1 MISKAFVLE
10 ILQNYNTN
18 DTTVA
23 TLASHSA
30 LDICDGAK
38 AEGLKNLAVCLK
50 GKHRV
55 YTEHYRTRKRGNYEV
70 GCVDETII
78 LEEWRDIAKRNVI
91 EKMRS
96 KNSIFVP
103 HRSFEVYEGFD
114 IINNKFPI
122 PLFGNRE
129 LLQSEERTG
138 EWKVEKDQYYLLQ
151 AAGIRTPKRYKTPE
165 EIDGPAIVKASKGL
179 MKKARGFERYFN
191 LDNPVNNKEEY
202 EQLVQNVL
210 KENAG
215 KPNEELKIIE
225 REFRASPIEQ
235 FVSREYLNANFFK
248 SKVHNELE
256 FLSADIR
263 TQFPKPSYDEHKHI
277 PASVR
282 ESKLQDIIYELG
294 EKFDEITQKEFSPGI
309 IGPFAL
315 QLVADGEEKYY
326 VYDVSLRNPGS
337 PDANA
342 TPYPHYLFGHDMSF
356 GRRIALEIREAA
368 EIGML
373 EEIVS

>member
-1 MISKAFVLE
+1 MITGSDISD
-10 ILQNYNTN
+10 ILGFYNL
-18 DTTVA
+18 DQATVA

-30 LDICDGAK
+30 LDVCDGAK
-38 AEGLKNLAVCLK
+38 SEGLPNLAVCIE

-55 YTEHYRTRKRGNYEV
+55 YSEHYRTRKRRGYEV

-78 LEEWRDIAKRNVI
+78 LKEWKDIANKDVI
-91 EKMRS
+91 GKLRE

-114 IINNKFPI
+114 IINNKFPV

-151 AAGIRTPKRYKTPE
+151 AAGIRTPKRYGSPE

-191 LDNPVNNKEEY
+191 LDNPINNDKEY

-210 KENAG
+210 KENEG
-215 KPNEELKIIE
+215 KPEEELKTIE
-225 REFRASPIEQ
+225 REFRAAPIEQ
-235 FVSREYLNANFFK
+235 FVSREYVNANFFK
-248 SKVHNELE
+248 SLIYNELE
-256 FLSADIR
+256 FLSTDTR
-263 TQFPKPSYDEHKHI
+263 TQFPKPSFDEHKHI
-277 PASVR
+277 PCSVR
-282 ESKLQDIIYELG
+282 ESKLQDIIYDLG
-294 EKFDEITQKEFSPGI
+294 EKFDEICKREFSPGI

-315 QLVADGEEKYY
+315 QLVADGNEQYY

-342 TPYPHYLFGHDMSF
+342 TPYPHYLYGHDMSF
-356 GRRIALEIREAA
+356 GRIIALEIREAI
-368 EIGML
+368 ETDDVRL
-373 EEIVS
+373 IVS